1 MDIVCLTSAVDSR
14 WGHAKRFAPS
24 AGKESAMIDV
34 QQQLDRV
41 GINLSSTWPWS
52 LARYND
58 VRAREYAEQ
67 VQSSVMR
74 YM

>member
-1 MDIVCLTSAVDSR
+1 
-14 WGHAKRFAPS
+14 
-24 AGKESAMIDV
+24 MIDV